1 MRRPCDGYLLL
12 LVVVLVLVLLL
23 LSFACAFTAL
33 ASVHSVDIGRG
44 KPTCETAAAVAP
56 PFLGLLAMEELAGFC
71 PGCKGVLVV
80 VCEGAKARAEVLMGW
95 ISPKMSLT

>member
-1 MRRPCDGYLLL
+1 MRRRCDGYLLL
-12 LVVVLVLVLLL
+12 LVVVLVLVL

-44 KPTCETAAAVAP
+44 KPTCDTAAAVAP

-80 VCEGAKARAEVLMGW
+80 VCEGARASRAEVLMGW
-95 ISPKMSLT
+95 TSPKMSLT